1 MSTTPTPTTT
11 EQRPR
16 RPGGRAAGMVLV
28 LTLAAVAA
36 AWFWV
41 QRQGAMQSEI
51 SIVTIAAA
59 GGTAFV
65 GAILTQFRNMSA
77 FEILA
82 AFWELVLGLLW
93 LIGAA
98 IKGFFSAIAS
108 LFGWD

>member
-1 MSTTPTPTTT
+1 M
-11 EQRPR
+11 
-16 RPGGRAAGMVLV
+16 LV

-51 SIVTIAAA
+51 STVYIAAA

-77 FEILA
+77 FEILG
-82 AFWELVLGLLW
+82 AFWEMIVGLFS

-98 IKGFFSAIAS
+98 IKGLFNGILS